1 MPLNDLLQNRRSTR
15 RFRPGAPMD
24 RAELNALISQ
34 ANRAPSSNNAQP
46 WRIMVLTDPVLRQR
60 LLPEAYGQEQIITAS
75 AVLVLLGD
83 RAAYRE
89 PNLRR
94 IHQQEFAD
102 GCFDANVRDFLIQA
116 AVQFYQPFDE
126 TDTQPMKPTPSAASR
141 STAGCGRWR
150 LCSPPKQPAGKP
162 CR

>member
-1 MPLNDLLQNRRSTR
+1 
-15 RFRPGAPMD
+15 
-24 RAELNALISQ
+24 
-34 ANRAPSSNNAQP
+34 
-46 WRIMVLTDPVLRQR
+46 MVLTDPTLRQR

-94 IHQQEFAD
+94 IHQQEFTD

-126 TDTQPMKPTPSAASR
+126 TDTQRSLALDCGLWAMAFMLAAEAAGWQTVPMSGYRRDGLRRVLNLSERYLDVMLIALGKGTERGHRTLRQDAAAVSAWD
-141 STAGCGRWR
+141 G
-150 LCSPPKQPAGKP
+150 LPQ
-162 CR
+162 

>member
-1 MPLNDLLQNRRSTR
+1 MMPLNDLLQNRRSTR
-15 RFRPGAPMD
+15 RFRPDAPID

-126 TDTQPMKPTPSAASR
+126 TDTQRGLALD
-141 STAGCGRWR
+141 CG
-150 LCSPPKQPAGKP
+150 L
-162 CR
+162 

>member
-1 MPLNDLLQNRRSTR
+1 M
-15 RFRPGAPMD
+15 
-24 RAELNALISQ
+24 
-34 ANRAPSSNNAQP
+34 
-46 WRIMVLTDPVLRQR
+46 
-60 LLPEAYGQEQIITAS
+60 
-75 AVLVLLGD
+75 LVLLGD

-126 TDTQPMKPTPSAASR
+126 TDTQRSLALDCGLWAMAFMLAAEAAGWQNVPMSGYRRDGLRRVLNLSER
-141 STAGCGRWR
+141 
-150 LCSPPKQPAGKP
+150 
-162 CR
+162 

>member
-1 MPLNDLLQNRRSTR
+1 
-15 RFRPGAPMD
+15 
-24 RAELNALISQ
+24 
-34 ANRAPSSNNAQP
+34 
-46 WRIMVLTDPVLRQR
+46 MVLTDPALRQR

-126 TDTQPMKPTPSAASR
+126 TDTQRGLALDCGLWAMAFMLAAEAAGWQTVPMTGYRRDGMRRVLNLSERYLDVMLIALGKGAERGHRTLRQDAAVVVSAWD
-141 STAGCGRWR
+141 G
-150 LCSPPKQPAGKP
+150 LPQ
-162 CR
+162 